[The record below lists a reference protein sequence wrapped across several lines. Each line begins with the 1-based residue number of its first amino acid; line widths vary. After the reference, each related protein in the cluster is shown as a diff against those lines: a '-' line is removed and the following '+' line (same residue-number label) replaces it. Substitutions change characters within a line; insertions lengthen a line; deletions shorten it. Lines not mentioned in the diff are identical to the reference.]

1 MISGILLVIAF
12 LFGLSGLIYVTKDIN
27 QSNRDLWDL
36 YQRLF
41 ESNRKQDDNIP
52 KICVDALCEKENQT
66 RMVMMQEIYLFV
78 LWFSLIAILIK
89 FGL

>member
-12 LFGLSGLIYVTKDIN
+12 IFGLSGLIYVTKEIN
-27 QSNRDLWDL
+27 KSNSDLWDL

-41 ESNRKQDDNIP
+41 ESNRKPDDNIP
-52 KICVDALCEKENQT
+52 KICVDAIFEKENQT